1 METIRRFRE
10 SWPTIR
16 FDQVAIGLSLG
27 FVATSLWLSIG
38 ALESWLFWT
47 VAGLFA
53 LLFFL
58 TGSLAVWPKLT
69 NIRGRIRVPQAITLA
84 YLAVVASIIL
94 VLVDQMPLAFWWAS
108 LLGANLGSLVPYA
121 FRKMISRMA
130 TQRVRGSISRF

>member
-1 METIRRFRE
+1 M
-10 SWPTIR
+10 SWATIR
-16 FDQVAIGLSLG
+16 FDRLAVGLSLG
-27 FVATSLWLSIG
+27 FVAASLWLSVG

-69 NIRGRIRVPQAITLA
+69 NSVGRIRMPQAITLA
-84 YLAVVASIIL
+84 YLVIVASIIL

-108 LLGANLGSLVPYA
+108 LLGANLGSLVPYG
-121 FRKMISRMA
+121 FRKMISRIA